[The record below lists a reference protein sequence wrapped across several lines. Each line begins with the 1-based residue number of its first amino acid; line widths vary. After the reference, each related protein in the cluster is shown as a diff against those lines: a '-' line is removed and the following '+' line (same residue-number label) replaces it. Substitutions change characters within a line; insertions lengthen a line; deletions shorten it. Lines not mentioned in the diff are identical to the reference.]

1 MQILNSLKIFLSVSY
16 EICNTEGMVRRKM
29 TSGIDLLDSS
39 DIQKIKDACIRIKVS
54 EGEEL
59 IAKGDSSD
67 HLYIVA
73 EGSFKVHDETLEED
87 FVHAILES
95 GAIFGEMSFIDGGP
109 RSASVEALS
118 EGTLLK
124 MGKSEFDGL
133 LASSPDTAMLLI
145 FTLARVITGRLRDV
159 NIALRNMTFSEHD
172 RDREKVLK
180 DVISKMK
187 RAAHIHLKNESGG
200 EV

>member
-1 MQILNSLKIFLSVSY
+1 MRIFLSVSY
-16 EICNTEGMVRRKM
+16 EISKMEGMVRRTM

-39 DIQKIKDACIRIKVS
+39 DIQKITEACIRIEVS

-59 IAKGDSSD
+59 IVKGESSD

-73 EGSFKVHDETLEED
+73 EGSFKVHDDTLEED

-109 RSASVEALS
+109 RSASVRALS
-118 EGTLLK
+118 DGVLLK
-124 MGKSEFDGL
+124 MGKREFDGL

-145 FTLARVITGRLRDV
+145 FTLARVITQRLRDV
-159 NIALRNMTFSEHD
+159 NIALRNMTFSEQD
-172 RDREKVLK
+172 TEREKVLK
-180 DVISKMK
+180 DVISRMK
-187 RAAHIHLKNESGG
+187 RAAHIHLKNETGG